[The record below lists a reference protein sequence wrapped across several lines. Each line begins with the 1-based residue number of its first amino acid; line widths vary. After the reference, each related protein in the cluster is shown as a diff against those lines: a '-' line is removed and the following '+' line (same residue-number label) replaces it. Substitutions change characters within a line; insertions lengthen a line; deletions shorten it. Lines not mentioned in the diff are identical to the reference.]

1 MSDYNV
7 LKEYYVRY
15 LRDIR
20 GAKESTI
27 NHYLGALNTISKYLR
42 DNGKIENVIYEIA
55 NLGELEIIKEYLFT
69 QPDFLAKDQRG
80 NQMYSAGMNNYIR
93 FAKGEE
99 FSSIRE
105 HIEQLDIEVPVASQ
119 TRVNSSRWL
128 RNEIVKKQA
137 MEYADYQCE
146 VDSRHETFVSAAT
159 MKPYMEGH
167 HAIPLQHQ
175 PVFSVSLDVYANI
188 VCLCPVCH
196 RMLHYGIKNDKMVV
210 LNSLYNERADR
221 LAKSGIRLSK
231 DEFVENAI

>member
-1 MSDYNV
+1 MPDNNV

-20 GAKESTI
+20 GAKESTV

-42 DNGKIENVIYEIA
+42 EHGKIENDIYEIA
-55 NLGELEIIKEYLFT
+55 NLDELEIIKEYLFT

-99 FSSIRE
+99 FSSIQER
-105 HIEQLDIEVPVASQ
+105 IEQLDIEVPVASQ
-119 TRVNSSRWL
+119 NHINANRWV

-137 MEYADYQCE
+137 IEYANYQCE

-167 HAIPLQHQ
+167 HAIPLQNQ
-175 PVFSVSLDVYANI
+175 PDFSVSLDVYANI
-188 VCLCPVCH
+188 VCLCPICH

-210 LNSLYNERADR
+210 LNFLYNERADR

-231 DEFVENAI
+231 EEFVENAI